1 MARSNLS
8 KAFNII
14 VVLQFV
20 LLGGTFVLGI
30 DVPDIVVADVE
41 GEFLFET
48 LDDFDSTNFFIVRN
62 LNYYSNFSQP
72 IEVSV
77 IFELNETK
85 NNIATSDNW
94 IINKSINS
102 YSKTFGEVNL
112 TNETN
117 SFCVKIVTLNADDSN
132 QNNNRVCFFKET
144 TTSLNET
151 NSTLNESENN
161 TINTTTNVTITITNN
176 LNSTNSSFNE
186 DYCAFTIYSDKTV
199 YLEGESIS
207 FKFEAEEESFER
219 GITYWIE
226 DSRGKIVKT
235 NLSTNSNSAKRFTPK
250 LERSNELYSIKAE
263 VNGCENYSEFNLFF
277 SGSDEIIPEKSS
289 FLRVKEIKITPS
301 LFSVNLEG
309 YRNSTNKK
317 TIYIWI
323 DGTNIKKEKQKIL
336 IEEKDIFFFLNI
348 AFDVSNLKQN
358 TTLYLNAEGL
368 DLEFMQNYSYVF
380 KQINKTPTELSQ
392 NIAQNKE
399 KTETLNIPSSLK
411 SENDSVNNLINSKT
425 SSNLITGNVVASK
438 SNASSSIFS
447 VILVIVIFVSLYFFI
462 KVLVKHFKKRK
473 II

>member
-151 NSTLNESENN
+151 NSTL
-161 TINTTTNVTITITNN
+161 
-176 LNSTNSSFNE
+176 
-186 DYCAFTIYSDKTV
+186 
-199 YLEGESIS
+199 
-207 FKFEAEEESFER
+207 R
-219 GITYWIE
+219 
-226 DSRGKIVKT
+226 
-235 NLSTNSNSAKRFTPK
+235 
-250 LERSNELYSIKAE
+250 
-263 VNGCENYSEFNLFF
+263 
-277 SGSDEIIPEKSS
+277 
-289 FLRVKEIKITPS
+289 
-301 LFSVNLEG
+301 
-309 YRNSTNKK
+309 
-317 TIYIWI
+317 
-323 DGTNIKKEKQKIL
+323 
-336 IEEKDIFFFLNI
+336 
-348 AFDVSNLKQN
+348 
-358 TTLYLNAEGL
+358 
-368 DLEFMQNYSYVF
+368 
-380 KQINKTPTELSQ
+380 
-392 NIAQNKE
+392 
-399 KTETLNIPSSLK
+399 
-411 SENDSVNNLINSKT
+411 
-425 SSNLITGNVVASK
+425 
-438 SNASSSIFS
+438 
-447 VILVIVIFVSLYFFI
+447 LYFYP
-462 KVLVKHFKKRK
+462 
-473 II
+473 